1 MKKGF
6 SLVEIIISI
15 SLVSAVA
22 LFALVI
28 IKKAEPTYADPYEN
42 IRTILSDATN
52 LFLNTTAGTD
62 YRETLYSEKELMLN
76 TNILIQA
83 GLIEESYFVEN
94 TNENK
99 SVKNIEI
106 VITLD
111 DEGLQNYSI
120 NII

>member
-52 LFLNTTAGTD
+52 LFLNTTAGID
-62 YRETLYSEKELMLN
+62 YRETLYSEKELMFN

>member
-6 SLVEIIISI
+6 SLAEIIISI
-15 SLVSAVA
+15 SLVSVVA

-62 YRETLYSEKELMLN
+62 YREILYSKKELIFN
-76 TNILIQA
+76 TDILIKE

-94 TNENK
+94 INENK

-106 VITLD
+106 IVAID
-111 DEGLQNYSI
+111 DEGFLNYSI
-120 NII
+120 NLL

>member
-6 SLVEIIISI
+6 SLVEVIISI
-15 SLVSAVA
+15 SLVSLVA

-62 YRETLYSEKELMLN
+62 YRETLYSKKELIFS
-76 TNILIQA
+76 TNILIQE
-83 GLIEESYFVEN
+83 GIIEESYFVEN
-94 TNENK
+94 INEKK
-99 SVKNIEI
+99 SVKNIDII
-106 VITLD
+106 VVID
-111 DEGLQNYSI
+111 DEGFLNYSI
-120 NII
+120 NLL

>member
-15 SLVSAVA
+15 SLVSVVA

-42 IRTILSDATN
+42 VRTILSDATN

-62 YRETLYSEKELMLN
+62 YKETLYSKKELIFN
-76 TNILIQA
+76 TNILIQE
-83 GLIEESYFVEN
+83 GIIEENYFVEN
-94 TNENK
+94 INENI

-106 VITLD
+106 IVAI
-111 DEGLQNYSI
+111 DEEGFINYSI
-120 NII
+120 NLL